1 MERAIG
7 AGHAHTLF
15 PIKHNTTYITK
26 VTNERGLGN
35 DYTEFEFER
44 FGRRKD
50 LNFQGSFRPS
60 TFFAEST

>member
-1 MERAIG
+1 MNVNVERAIG

-44 FGRRKD
+44 FG
-50 LNFQGSFRPS
+50 
-60 TFFAEST
+60 